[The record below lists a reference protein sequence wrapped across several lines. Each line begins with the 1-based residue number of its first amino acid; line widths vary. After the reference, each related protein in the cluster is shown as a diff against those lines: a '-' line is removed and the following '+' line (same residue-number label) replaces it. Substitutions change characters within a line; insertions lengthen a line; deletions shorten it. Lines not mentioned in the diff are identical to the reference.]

1 MSGFKACGV
10 ALSSLPAGGTINKE
24 NNMTEE
30 ETFAI
35 IYELA
40 EQNALDPDNCE
51 YDLQGE
57 AQLQQEAL
65 NIGRK
70 MLS

>member
-1 MSGFKACGV
+1 MAYKYKKIKLKDNS
-10 ALSSLPAGGTINKE
+10 TIKE

-30 ETFAI
+30 EAFAI